1 MAHDGGG
8 SPQDLVVQ
16 TWTMYSIAM
25 VLFLL
30 RIYARYTRL
39 GLKFQIE
46 DYLMVFAV
54 CLYTVFAVTNITIIQ
69 GGGSS
74 LYLPDQ
80 FDTFTPQ
87 DILARIEG
95 SKIEVASEMCMLNT
109 MYTLKACMLFIY
121 FQLTANLKQ
130 NRLVKIC
137 AVYTFCGWLATVL
150 LFFFNCHPFSGYWTL
165 PPPQEECATYFR
177 YEVTQAVFNI
187 SSDLAMLS
195 IILPML
201 FRMRMPWKTKVPL
214 VFIFSMGLVV
224 VTCACTSKYF
234 TFRDIWDDSYQFWYL
249 REASIAMYV
258 TNLPYVWSLARQTFR
273 VLRSSDTNTG
283 DRSDAPYGTGLVSNP
298 RSKMSR
304 NQALGRIYNMDTIND
319 RPGAAARSESE
330 ENIIEAKETRVGS
343 GDFAKYAD
351 GSETMAWARS
361 EGRSETDERSKED
374 GIRKTTD
381 VTIVQQRSA

>member
-1 MAHDGGG
+1 MANDGGG

-16 TWTMYSIAM
+16 TWIMYSIAM

-30 RIYARYTRL
+30 RMYARYTRL
-39 GLKFQIE
+39 GLKYQAE

-54 CLYTVFAVTNITIIQ
+54 CLYTTFAVTNIAIIQ

-80 FDTFTPQ
+80 FSTFTPQ
-87 DILARIEG
+87 DIQERIQG
-95 SKIEVASEMCMLNT
+95 SKIEVASELCMLNT
-109 MYTLKACMLFIY
+109 MYTLKGCMIFIY

-130 NRLVKIC
+130 NLLVKVC
-137 AVYTFCGWLATVL
+137 AGYTFCGWLATMLV
-150 LFFFNCHPFSGYWTL
+150 FIFNCHPFTGYWTL

-195 IILPML
+195 VILPML
-201 FRMRMPWKTKVPL
+201 FKLRMAWKTKVPL
-214 VFIFSMGLVV
+214 IFIFSMGLVV
-224 VTCACTSKYF
+224 VICACTSKYF
-234 TFRDIWDDSYQFWYL
+234 TFKNIWDDSYQFWYL

-273 VLRSSDTNTG
+273 VLRSTEAVTEDK
-283 DRSDAPYGTGLVSNP
+283 SDAPYGTGRMSNP
-298 RSKMSR
+298 HSKTGRSHK
-304 NQALGRIYNMDTIND
+304 LYNMDTLNE
-319 RPGAAARSESE
+319 RPGAAVRSESE
-330 ENIIEAKETRVGS
+330 ENIIDVKESRVRS
-343 GDFAKYAD
+343 GDYAKYAD
-351 GSETMAWARS
+351 GSETTAWARS
-361 EGRSETDERSKED
+361 DGRSGSESRDNAN

-381 VTIVQQRSA
+381 VTIVKQESV